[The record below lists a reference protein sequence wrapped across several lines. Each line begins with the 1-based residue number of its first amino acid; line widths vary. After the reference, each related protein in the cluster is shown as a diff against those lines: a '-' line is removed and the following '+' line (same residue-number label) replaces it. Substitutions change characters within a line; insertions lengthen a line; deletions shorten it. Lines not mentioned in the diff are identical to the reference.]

1 MLIPHVK
8 PGHFTFIVL
17 YWYQEQDVADKKEG
31 SDGIDDVRPVN
42 SNPEEQK
49 DADENV
55 ISIPLD
61 QPESFIQV
69 GLCV

>member
-1 MLIPHVK
+1 M
-8 PGHFTFIVL
+8 
-17 YWYQEQDVADKKEG
+17 
-31 SDGIDDVRPVN
+31 RPVN